1 MKAPF
6 YHNTIRK
13 IIISFGTLFNE
24 LQIDREDSGGVF
36 HTKPV
41 PIKYSTKE
49 KFIARINNIKDI
61 DDDKLKLEETLPRIG
76 FEMTGMQYD
85 SVRKTNTLNK
95 HCSLDRTQFTFNRV
109 PYLINFTMYIATRKI
124 DDSLR
129 IVEQIVPYFTPE
141 LTLRIKDLEK
151 LGIET
156 NIPIVLN
163 NPDFV
168 VDAGGSFDDRRTV
181 VWQLDFTAK
190 AYLYAAIRPT
200 SLIKKATIDFKNIDT
215 ETLFESYIAEVDPIT
230 ANIDDNYDIVETIIN
245 EDEQ

>member
-1 MKAPF
+1 MKQPF

-24 LQIDREDSGGVF
+24 LQIDRVDSAGVF

-61 DDDKLKLEETLPRIG
+61 EDDKVKLEETLPRIG
-76 FEMTGMQYD
+76 FEMTGIQYD
-85 SVRKTNTLNK
+85 SVRKTNTLEK
-95 HCSLDRTQFTFNRV
+95 HVSEDRTQFTFNRV
-109 PYLINFTMYIATRKI
+109 PYLINFSMYIATRKI

-129 IVEQIVPYFTPE
+129 IIEQIVPYFTPE
-141 LTLRIKDLEK
+141 ITLRIRDIEQ
-151 LGIET
+151 LGVET

-163 NPDFV
+163 SPDFA
-168 VDAGGSFDDRRTV
+168 VDSGGDFNDRRTV
-181 VWQLDFTAK
+181 AWQLDFTAK

-200 SLIKKATIDFKNIDT
+200 SLIKKATVDFRNIDNNQ
-215 ETLFESYIAEVDPIT
+215 LFESYIAEVDPIT
-230 ANIDDNYDIVETIIN
+230 ANIDDNYDIVEQFVN
-245 EDEQ
+245 ES